1 MSRCRCASGQGA
13 DSSRLSLGLDA
24 NGPGVVRGRFR
35 WGRSASALGGRG
47 AVRVQDRAGDV
58 GGILAGEEQEG
69 RRDLARLAGALHRRL
84 GAEARDVLG
93 VEGRGDERRPDRPR
107 RDAVHPDA
115 LLDELL
121 RERAGEGDDRALRGA
136 VVEKLR
142 AAAIG
147 RHRCGVD
154 DRGALLQMRQRRLG
168 HEEIA
173 EDVGSEGAL
182 DLLRRDLVD
191 VLLRMLLGGVVD
203 EDVEAAEAIDDLLDR
218 LLAEAGVADVAGDGE
233 AVAPLGLDEPLGLAR
248 VLALVQVHDG
258 DVSAL
263 AGEQDRHGAG
273 DAGVAAGDDRYL
285 VVEPS
290 AAREA
295 RRVVRPRV
303 HLGLAPGL
311 LVLLLR
317 RKGFLLGHGKS
328 SAKARAVNAGFFR
341 GVPGPPLPPRRA
353 TAFTHFGLSGLAMSD
368 SLSWRDGGSGDG
380 AFAGAVWRPPP
391 GKRGAFLHARLVET
405 GGRGVRVRRLG
416 ASRAGEI
423 RLTRFLRNPAV
434 TVEEMAA
441 EAAARTAGRCA
452 GRPVL
457 AIQDTTVVTSEG
469 GGGLYLHAVLAVDED
484 DGAILGLMHAC
495 FLARDAGRRSARGS
509 RPLAEKESR
518 RWLDGAGRAAE
529 VGATTELLVRAA
541 QDRSLG
547 DGGRL
552 FGRADALAE
561 GGRARLRLPA
571 KPGRPA
577 REALVAVR
585 FMAVELARP
594 TDGVRTGLPK
604 SVVLNL
610 VDVREVDPPAG
621 EGVHWRLLTTLP
633 GRRCGRGL
641 RGRRPVPPP
650 LGDRAAVPDPQDQ
663 GLRHRGG
670 AHRRG
675 RPPEQ
680 AHHGGARRRRHHPAA
695 RPRPRRR
702 RRSKPPQARHRRLRL

>member
-35 WGRSASALGGRG
+35 WGRSASALGRLA

-203 EDVEAAEAIDDLLDR
+203 EDVEAAEAVDDLLDR

-258 DVSAL
+258 DVRAL
-263 AGEQDRHGAG
+263 AGEQDRHGAA
-273 DAGVAAGDDRYL
+273 DAGVAAGDDRDL

-341 GVPGPPLPPRRA
+341 GVPGPPLPARGERC
-353 TAFTHFGLSGLAMSD
+353 
-368 SLSWRDGGSGDG
+368 GGSRVRN
-380 AFAGAVWRPPP
+380 AARAARLAGAGR
-391 GKRGAFLHARLVET
+391 RQRLVQE
-405 GGRGVRVRRLG
+405 
-416 ASRAGEI
+416 
-423 RLTRFLRNPAV
+423 
-434 TVEEMAA
+434 
-441 EAAARTAGRCA
+441 
-452 GRPVL
+452 
-457 AIQDTTVVTSEG
+457 VV
-469 GGGLYLHAVLAVDED
+469 ED
-484 DGAILGLMHAC
+484 DGAEGRGA
-495 FLARDAGRRSARGS
+495 DAVEEPPSVSLKLPAPSTRATATVMRLRGS
-509 RPLAEKESR
+509 EKSTRFSTQIRPAVAAMRPNTTIERPPSTGTGMVWISAPNFGEKPR
-518 RWLDGAGRAAE
+518 RIAIRAA
-529 VGATTELLVRAA
+529 ATKSR
-541 QDRSLG
+541 
-547 DGGRL
+547 
-552 FGRADALAE
+552 
-561 GGRARLRLPA
+561 
-571 KPGRPA
+571 
-577 REALVAVR
+577 
-585 FMAVELARP
+585 VE
-594 TDGVRTGLPK
+594 
-604 SVVLNL
+604 
-610 VDVREVDPPAG
+610 
-621 EGVHWRLLTTLP
+621 
-633 GRRCGRGL
+633 
-641 RGRRPVPPP
+641 
-650 LGDRAAVPDPQDQ
+650 
-663 GLRHRGG
+663 
-670 AHRRG
+670 
-675 RPPEQ
+675 
-680 AHHGGARRRRHHPAA
+680 
-695 RPRPRRR
+695 
-702 RRSKPPQARHRRLRL
+702 